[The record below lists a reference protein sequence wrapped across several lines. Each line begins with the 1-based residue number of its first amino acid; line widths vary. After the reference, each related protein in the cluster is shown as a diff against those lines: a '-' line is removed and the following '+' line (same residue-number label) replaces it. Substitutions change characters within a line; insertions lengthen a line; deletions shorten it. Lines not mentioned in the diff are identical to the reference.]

1 MIYFPGSIFETCLVI
16 IVKKE
21 SKAILFHPVLFGIFP
36 IISFMASNINQARPE
51 LAIRSAAVSL
61 VGCVILY
68 ILVKLAIK
76 DTPRAALLTT
86 LVLVMFYSYGH
97 VYAQLEMATSS
108 GMTLGRHRFLAP
120 MWAVLAAAGS
130 VWIIKRGKNSWQFNT
145 LLNAVSVFLL
155 ILPVY
160 QIASFEYR
168 YQRMSQAGAAAES
181 ASLMLTGSHAALENE
196 MPDIYYI
203 ILDGYSREDILKK
216 LYNYDNSGF
225 LSELRELGFVIPE
238 CAQSNYARTALSMA
252 STFHMDYVDQFTDVV
267 RKGDQTMDGVVFHD
281 LIQHNPVRRLM
292 TENGYKMV
300 AFETGYFW
308 NEVISADYYIIGN
321 DNPLEQMQTGA
332 EISEFEIMFLRTTLF
347 RIFSEART
355 AFFTDLTKNIRTPDE
370 RHYDLVLFELDQ
382 LSRVPEM
389 PGRKYVYAHIG
400 APHAPFVFSSYGGF
414 ASTGSVIPGY
424 TDEITFLNWR
434 IIEVVKQIMET
445 SAVPPV
451 IVIQADHG
459 WDEEHRMEI
468 LNAYYLPNGGDRWIY
483 PEITPVNTFRV
494 IFNHYFGE
502 NFPLIE
508 DISYMSRGETPYDF
522 TIVPPTCVGA
532 AGK

>member
-1 MIYFPGSIFETCLVI
+1 MK

-21 SKAILFHPVLFGIFP
+21 NKAILFHPLLFGIFP

-61 VGCVILY
+61 AGCVILY
-68 ILVKLAIK
+68 ILVKLAVK
-76 DTPRAALLTT
+76 DAPRSALLTT
-86 LVLVMFYSYGH
+86 LFLVMFFSYGH
-97 VYAQLEMATSS
+97 AYAQLEASTSP
-108 GMTLGRHRFLAP
+108 GVILGRHRFLAP
-120 MWAVLAAAGS
+120 LWAVLATAGS
-130 VWIIKRGKNSWQFNT
+130 VWILKRGKNSWQFNT

-160 QIASFEYR
+160 QIVSFEYR
-168 YQRMSQAGAAAES
+168 YQRMSQAGAAAEIPSPS
-181 ASLMLTGSHAALENE
+181 AAGTQPSAENE

-203 ILDGYSREDILKK
+203 ILDAYSREDVLKK
-216 LYNYDNSGF
+216 LYNYDNSAF
-225 LSELRELGFVIPE
+225 LSELRQLGFIIPE

-252 STFHMDYVDQFTDVV
+252 STFHMDYLDNFTDVV
-267 RKGDQTMDGVVFHD
+267 RKGDPSIDAVVFHD

-321 DNPLEQMQTGA
+321 DNPIEQMQTGA
-332 EISEFEIMFLRTTLF
+332 EISEFEIMFLRTTFF

-382 LSRVPEM
+382 LSRVPEL

-400 APHAPFVFSSYGGF
+400 APHAPFVFTTYGGF

-434 IIEVVKQIMET
+434 IIEVVKQILET
-445 SAVPPV
+445 SPVPPV

-468 LNAYYLPNGGDRWIY
+468 LNAYYLPNGGGRWIY

-522 TIVPPTCVGA
+522 TIVPHTCVGA